1 MKLKLLIN
9 ALTCVSVLTA
19 CAATKSNDKEIH
31 MDVSNKQKAVAV
43 LNSIE
48 KMDSTAI
55 GYINPTQYKQHNLA
69 VADGLSGFGEVLQA
83 LPKGSA
89 KVNVVRAFSDD
100 NFVFTHT
107 EYNFFGPKIGFDVFR
122 FENGLIVEHWDN
134 LTETVGPNPS
144 GRTQTDGPT
153 EVVDIDKTETNKAL
167 VADFV
172 NSILVKGEM
181 AKLASF
187 FDGDKYIQHNSQIAD
202 GLSGLGKALESMAK
216 QGIFMKYNTVHKV
229 LGEGN
234 FVLVISE
241 GTLAEQPTSFYDLFR
256 VEDGKISEHWD
267 VIETI
272 LPKEQWKNVNG
283 KFGNL

>member
-1 MKLKLLIN
+1 
-9 ALTCVSVLTA
+9 
-19 CAATKSNDKEIH
+19 
-31 MDVSNKQKAVAV
+31 
-43 LNSIE
+43 
-48 KMDSTAI
+48 
-55 GYINPTQYKQHNLA
+55 
-69 VADGLSGFGEVLQA
+69 
-83 LPKGSA
+83 
-89 KVNVVRAFSDD
+89 
-100 NFVFTHT
+100 
-107 EYNFFGPKIGFDVFR
+107 
-122 FENGLIVEHWDN
+122 
-134 LTETVGPNPS
+134 
-144 GRTQTDGPT
+144 
-153 EVVDIDKTETNKAL
+153 
-167 VADFV
+167 
-172 NSILVKGEM
+172 M

-216 QGIFMKYNTVHKV
+216 QGIFMKYNTVHRV

-256 VEDGKISEHWD
+256 VEDGKIAEHWD